1 MTAKQRKRFYQ
12 SGEWRKMSRR
22 IRERDGWL
30 CTLCR
35 PRTVAARLVHH
46 VRPLSAG
53 GDPLSESNLTSLCA
67 EHHREAHGVVVD
79 EERKAWNRYIREL
92 LDTF

>member
-1 MTAKQRKRFYQ
+1 MTAKQRKKFYQ
-12 SGEWRKMSRR
+12 TGEWRAMSRR

-46 VRPLSAG
+46 VK
-53 GDPLSESNLTSLCA
+53 PLSENGAALDPANLISICA

-79 EERKAWNRYIREL
+79 EERRAWTNYIREL
-92 LDTF
+92 LNQF